1 MTGTDSLHIP
11 SPRETAFTIHTRLSS
26 AVLPRYP
33 AATSTPVHL
42 PQVFD
47 KEWMAALPLPTQ
59 EKDPDQTVA
68 LVDGFAFHRE
78 TDEAAIADAYQ
89 ARQRTRVYESIHA
102 RSDGWFSLVTLH
114 MARLLRRRIICTMY
128 ESRAGDRNLGAH
140 DDEWDG
146 LIVQM
151 RGSKSWQL
159 WPQPHGQPYELLT
172 QAGDVLLLPRGITHG
187 VDTPDHSVHIVL
199 AVTDEPLAA
208 TA

>member
-1 MTGTDSLHIP
+1 MRRADLMHIP
-11 SPRETAFTIHTRLSS
+11 LPRESAFTVHTRLSS

-33 AATSTPVHL
+33 LATSMAVHL

-68 LVDGFAFHRE
+68 LVDGFDFYRE

-89 ARQRTRVYESIHA
+89 ARRRTRVYESIHA

-128 ESRAGDRNLGAH
+128 ESRAGDRNLGPH
-140 DDEWDG
+140 EDEWDG

-151 RGSKSWQL
+151 RGSKSWRL
-159 WPQPHGQPYELLT
+159 WPHPHEQPHELLT
-172 QAGDVLLLPRGITHG
+172 QTGDLLLLPRGITHE
-187 VDTPDHSVHIVL
+187 VDTPD
-199 AVTDEPLAA
+199 
-208 TA
+208 